1 MQVYV
6 AHQYCVTVYVDLRPY
21 RLILR
26 NLYRDP
32 DQQDV
37 PSDVTPIDELLQDA
51 FLVRVVP
58 EKENRKIVMKNCNW
72 VKKKPTINFN
82 L

>member
-1 MQVYV
+1 MNFVLQVYV

-58 EKENRKIVMKNCNW
+58 PNKA
-72 VKKKPTINFN
+72 
-82 L
+82 